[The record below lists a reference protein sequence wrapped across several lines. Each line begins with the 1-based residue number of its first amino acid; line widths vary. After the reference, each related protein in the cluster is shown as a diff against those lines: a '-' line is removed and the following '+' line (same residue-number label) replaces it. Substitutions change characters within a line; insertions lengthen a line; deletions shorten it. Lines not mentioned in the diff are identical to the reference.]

1 MLEKDSRVLKEYTM
15 NRDSG
20 AALFGTVFFLIL
32 ALIAFLF
39 GFYPYPQADAD
50 NSIRVLGKIMAAALV
65 VGAVLSGISGSLEPK
80 E

>member
-1 MLEKDSRVLKEYTM
+1 M
-15 NRDSG
+15 NRDHG

-39 GFYPYPQADAD
+39 GFYPYPQALDD
-50 NSIRVLGKIMAAALV
+50 NPIRALGKVVAAVMV
-65 VGAVLSGISGSLEPK
+65 VFAVLAGISGSLEHK

>member
-1 MLEKDSRVLKEYTM
+1 M
-15 NRDSG
+15 NRDPG

-39 GFYPYPQADAD
+39 GFYPYPQADPD
-50 NSIRVLGKIMAAALV
+50 NGIRVLGKIMAVGLV
-65 VGAVLSGISGSLEPK
+65 VGAVLSGISASLEPK